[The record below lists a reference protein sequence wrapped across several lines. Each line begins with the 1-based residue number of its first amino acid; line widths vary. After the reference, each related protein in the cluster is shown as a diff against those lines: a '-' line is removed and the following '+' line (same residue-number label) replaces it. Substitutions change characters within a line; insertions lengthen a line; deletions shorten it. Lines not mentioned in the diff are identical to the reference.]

1 MHLDE
6 EQVQRLLHGEV
17 PPQAASDA
25 REHVAGCTDCRRRL
39 AEAERQENEVDALLR
54 AVDDPLPPRI
64 SAEAVVARAQ
74 QAGVAAGAGAGG
86 PDFAWL
92 RRAAG
97 VVVVVGIAG
106 AAFALPGSP
115 VRKWVHAIVQK
126 MGGRPGP
133 TPGAP
138 GDSAAIGAGI
148 SVLPEQKLLILFKSA
163 EGDGQVFV
171 SLTDEPEVQV
181 HAPTGAA
188 SFTSSADQLL
198 IDVQDASATFE
209 VEIPRSAPWVEIQ
222 TGTGQVFLKEGERV
236 TTKGSKDAVG
246 GYLFRLAPSGK

>member
-6 EQVQRLLHGEV
+6 EQVQRLLHGEL
-17 PPQAASDA
+17 PPQAASA
-25 REHVAGCTDCRRRL
+25 VREHVAGCIDCRRRL
-39 AEAERQENEVDALLR
+39 AEAEREENEVHTLLH
-54 AVDDPLPPRI
+54 AVDDPAPPRI
-64 SAEAVVARAQ
+64 SAEAVAARAQ
-74 QAGVAAGAGAGG
+74 APRVVPG
-86 PDFAWL
+86 PPVVDLAWL
-92 RRAAG
+92 RRAAAILI
-97 VVVVVGIAG
+97 VVGIAG
-106 AAFALPGSP
+106 AAYAVPGSP
-115 VRKWVHAIVQK
+115 VREWVHAIVER

-133 TPGAP
+133 TPGPAP
-138 GDSAAIGAGI
+138 GESPAIGAGI
-148 SVLPEQKLLILFKSA
+148 SVLPEQKLLILFQSA

-198 IDVQDASATFE
+198 IAVQDPSATFE

-222 TGTGQVFLKEGERV
+222 TGKGQIFLKEGERV

-246 GYLFRLAPSGK
+246 GYLFRLAPSEK

>member
-1 MHLDE
+1 VHLDE
-6 EQVQRLLHGEV
+6 EQVQRLLHGV
-17 PPQAASDA
+17 LPSQAAGDA
-25 REHVAGCTDCRRRL
+25 RAHVAVCIDCRRRL
-39 AEAERQENEVDALLR
+39 AEAERQEDEVHALLR
-54 AVDDPLPPRI
+54 AVDDPVPPRI
-64 SAEAVVARAQ
+64 SAEAVAARAQ
-74 QAGVAAGAGAGG
+74 QAGAAAGARVG
-86 PDFAWL
+86 DLSWL
-92 RRAAG
+92 RRAAAIL
-97 VVVVVGIAG
+97 VVVGIAG
-106 AAFALPGSP
+106 AAYAVPGSP
-115 VRKWVHAIVQK
+115 VRKWVHAIVEK

-133 TPGAP
+133 TPGPAP
-138 GDSAAIGAGI
+138 GESPAIGAGI

-188 SFTSSADQLL
+188 GFTSSADQLL
-198 IDVQDASATFE
+198 IDVQDPSATFE

-222 TGTGQVFLKEGERV
+222 TGKGRVFLKEGERV